1 MRNKFDHQLEKLNL
15 ELITMGALCED
26 AISVDHN
33 GEELLRIMNQYVS
46 DSVKGLLDDN
56 DELCQK
62 AVSTEEEI
70 NRKERDIES
79 ICMKLLLE
87 QQPVARDLR
96 VISSALKMISDME
109 RIGDQAYD
117 IAEIAKFIKN
127 SNVKSRVHIKEMAA
141 AAIKMVTDSVDSFVK
156 KDIELARAVMDYD
169 DKVDNLFNCIKD
181 ELVQL
186 ISEDRANGEFCID
199 LLMIAK
205 YLERIGDHAVNIAE
219 WVEYSITGTHR

>member
-1 MRNKFDHQLEKLNL
+1 MRNKFDSQLEKLNL

-26 AISVDHN
+26 AISA
-33 GEELLRIMNQYVS
+33 
-46 DSVKGLLDDN
+46 SVKGFLDD
-56 DELCQK
+56 DDALCQK
-62 AVSTEEEI
+62 AVETEDEI

-127 SNVKSRVHIKEMAA
+127 SNVKSKIHIKDMTAA
-141 AAIKMVTDSVDSFVK
+141 ATKMVTDSVDSFVK
-156 KDIELARAVMDYD
+156 KDVELARAVMAYD
-169 DKVDNLFNCIKD
+169 DKVDNLFNCVKD

-186 ISEDRANGEFCID
+186 ITEDKANGEFCID

>member
-26 AISVDHN
+26 AISA
-33 GEELLRIMNQYVS
+33 
-46 DSVKGLLDDN
+46 SVKGLLDDN

-169 DKVDNLFNCIKD
+169 DLFNCIKD

>member
-1 MRNKFDHQLEKLNL
+1 MRNKFDSQLEKLNL

-26 AISVDHN
+26 AISA
-33 GEELLRIMNQYVS
+33 
-46 DSVKGLLDDN
+46 SVKGFLDD
-56 DELCQK
+56 DDALCQK
-62 AVSTEEEI
+62 AVETEDEI

-127 SNVKSRVHIKEMAA
+127 SNVKSKIHIKDMAA
-141 AAIKMVTDSVDSFVK
+141 AATKMVTDSVDSFVK
-156 KDIELARAVMDYD
+156 KDVELARAVMAYD
-169 DKVDNLFNCIKD
+169 DKVDNLFNCVKD

-186 ISEDRANGEFCID
+186 ITEDKANGEFYID

>member
-1 MRNKFDHQLEKLNL
+1 MRSNFDRQLSELNRS
-15 ELITMGALCED
+15 LIEMGAMC
-26 AISVDHN
+26 
-33 GEELLRIMNQYVS
+33 
-46 DSVKGLLDDN
+46 
-56 DELCQK
+56 
-62 AVSTEEEI
+62 EEI
-70 NRKERDIES
+70 IALATKALAEGDMELAKRVDTLGADIDRMERTIES
-79 ICMKLLLE
+79 MCLRLLLQ

-96 VISSALKMISDME
+96 QISAALKMITDME

-127 SNVKSRVHIKEMAA
+127 SNVKSKIHIKDMAA
-141 AAIKMVTDSVDSFVK
+141 AATKMVTDSVESFVK
-156 KDIELARAVMDYD
+156 KDVELARSVMVYD
-169 DKVDNLFNCIKD
+169 DKVDNLFDCVKD

-186 ISEDRANGEFCID
+186 ITEDKANGEFCID

>member
-1 MRNKFDHQLEKLNL
+1 MRNKFDSQLEKLNL
-15 ELITMGALCED
+15 ELITMGSLCED
-26 AISVDHN
+26 AISA
-33 GEELLRIMNQYVS
+33 
-46 DSVKGLLDDN
+46 SVKGFLDD
-56 DELCQK
+56 DDALCRK
-62 AVSTEEEI
+62 AVETEDEI

-127 SNVKSRVHIKEMAA
+127 SNVKSKIHIKDMAA
-141 AAIKMVTDSVDSFVK
+141 AATKMVTDSVESFVK
-156 KDIELARAVMDYD
+156 KDVELARAVMVYD
-169 DKVDNLFNCIKD
+169 DKVDNLFDCVKD

-186 ISEDRANGEFCID
+186 ITEDKANGEFCID

>member
-1 MRNKFDHQLEKLNL
+1 MRNKFDSQLERLNL

-26 AISVDHN
+26 AISA
-33 GEELLRIMNQYVS
+33 
-46 DSVKGLLDDN
+46 SVKGFLDD
-56 DELCQK
+56 DDALCQK
-62 AVSTEEEI
+62 AVETEDEI

-127 SNVKSRVHIKEMAA
+127 SNVKSKIHIKDMAA
-141 AAIKMVTDSVDSFVK
+141 AATKMVTDSVDSFVK
-156 KDIELARAVMDYD
+156 KDVELARAVMAYD
-169 DKVDNLFNCIKD
+169 DKVDNLFNCVKD
-181 ELVQL
+181 ELVLL
-186 ISEDRANGEFCID
+186 ITEDKANGEVCIA

>member
-1 MRNKFDHQLEKLNL
+1 MRNKFDSQLERLNL
-15 ELITMGALCED
+15 ELITMGSLCED
-26 AISVDHN
+26 AISA
-33 GEELLRIMNQYVS
+33 
-46 DSVKGLLDDN
+46 SVKGFLDD
-56 DELCQK
+56 DDALCRK
-62 AVSTEEEI
+62 AVETEDEI
-70 NRKERDIES
+70 NRKERDIEG
-79 ICMKLLLE
+79 ICMKRLLE

-117 IAEIAKFIKN
+117 IAEIAKFVKN
-127 SNVKSRVHIKEMAA
+127 SNVKSKIHIKDMAA
-141 AAIKMVTDSVDSFVK
+141 AATKMVTDSVDSFVK
-156 KDIELARAVMDYD
+156 KDVELARAVMAYD
-169 DKVDNLFNCIKD
+169 DKVDNLFNCVKD

-186 ISEDRANGEFCID
+186 ITEDKANGEFCID